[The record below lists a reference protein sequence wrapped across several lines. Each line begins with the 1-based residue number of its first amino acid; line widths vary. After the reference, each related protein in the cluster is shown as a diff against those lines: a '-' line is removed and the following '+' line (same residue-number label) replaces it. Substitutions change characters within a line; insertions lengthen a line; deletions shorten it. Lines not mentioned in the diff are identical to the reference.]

1 MLFWKWNL
9 KINTETNKTGSLK
22 FKKKSKDFKHILI
35 CTLRTERKLNIKFL
49 QRYLFTVI
57 NITASSIRLQI
68 FIPSFALSFSSYLN
82 VVYNCWNKQTDYIL
96 EYVVT
101 GSIFFL
107 QAYYEN
113 VNTDSFK
120 AVIEYV
126 VSFEIKHKLE
136 HEHGLETWQTYKVLR
151 NCPSNSRKYG
161 GFVKNRILKQI

>member
-1 MLFWKWNL
+1 MHIEDRKKIEYQIPTEISFYSHKYYCKQHQASDFYTFFCPFIQFLL
-9 KINTETNKTGSLK
+9 KCGIQL
-22 FKKKSKDFKHILI
+22 L
-35 CTLRTERKLNIKFL
+35 
-49 QRYLFTVI
+49 
-57 NITASSIRLQI
+57 
-68 FIPSFALSFSSYLN
+68 
-82 VVYNCWNKQTDYIL
+82 KQTDYIL

-136 HEHGLETWQTYKVLR
+136 H
-151 NCPSNSRKYG
+151 
-161 GFVKNRILKQI
+161 